1 MKKSAAV
8 VLSIAL
14 ATSAMATKP
23 SAYKINVAKST
34 VSWLGKKV
42 TGQHSGNIKMASG
55 NVIAEGANVTG
66 GMFTIDMNT
75 ITCTDLKAEEGADK
89 LVGHLKAADF
99 FDTEKNKTATFE
111 ITQTILRK
119 DGQFDVTGKL
129 TIKGITNEITFPA
142 SIKNTGKAMA
152 MVGKIT
158 VDRTKFDIKYGS
170 KSFFEGIGD
179 KAIDNDFFID
189 FTLVALQGK

>member
-1 MKKSAAV
+1 MKKTV
-8 VLSIAL
+8 VLAVSIAL
-14 ATSAMATKP
+14 ATSVFATKP
-23 SAYKINVAKST
+23 SDYKINVAKST
-34 VSWLGKKV
+34 LGWLGKKV
-42 TGQHSGNIKMASG
+42 TGQHSGNIKLASG
-55 NVIAEGANVTG
+55 NVTVDGANVTG

-111 ITQTILRK
+111 IVKTTLRK

-179 KAIDNDFFID
+179 KAIDNEFFID
-189 FTLVALQGK
+189 FTLVALKGK